1 MEKAK
6 PEKSKGGDK
15 RFQRLFISPFS
26 LENCISRLN
35 SRTEKPTLWAWKG
48 ETRLQAEVWKTDHD
62 AAGFRVYRAPKSSMQ
77 IGFGA
82 SFTSARGALFRQADG
97 TTAVLVEAK
106 TSLIGYAFYW
116 LMTIALWLMATVSL
130 IVPWLWQTSS
140 LLVVVVSG
148 TALFVAIAASLFYFD
163 RQHAR
168 LLRTVQESLGDRD
181 IL

>member
-1 MEKAK
+1 MLPDFESI
-6 PEKSKGGDK
+6 E
-15 RFQRLFISPFS
+15 RR
-26 LENCISRLN
+26 SRLCRLGLARR
-35 SRTEKPTLWAWKG
+35 SR
-48 ETRLQAEVWKTDHD
+48 
-62 AAGFRVYRAPKSSMQ
+62 
-77 IGFGA
+77 
-82 SFTSARGALFRQADG
+82 ARGALFRQADG

-130 IVPWLWQTSS
+130 IVPWLWGTSS

-148 TALFVAIAASLFYFD
+148 TALFVAIAVSLFYFD

-168 LLRTVQESLGDRD
+168 LLRMVQESLGDRD

>member
-1 MEKAK
+1 MEKTK
-6 PEKSKGGDK
+6 PEKSKTGGK

-35 SRTEKPTLWAWKG
+35 SRTEKLTLWAWKG
-48 ETRLQAEVWKTDHD
+48 ETRLQADVWKTDSD
-62 AAGFRVYRAPKSSMQ
+62 SAGFRVYRAPKSSMQ
-77 IGFGA
+77 FGFGA
-82 SFTSARGALFRQADG
+82 SFTSARGAMFRQADG

-106 TSLIGYAFYW
+106 TSLIGYLFYW

-130 IVPWLWQTSS
+130 IAPWLARTSI
-140 LLVVVVSG
+140 LMAVIVSG
-148 TALFVAIAASLFYFD
+148 IALFLAIAASLFYFD